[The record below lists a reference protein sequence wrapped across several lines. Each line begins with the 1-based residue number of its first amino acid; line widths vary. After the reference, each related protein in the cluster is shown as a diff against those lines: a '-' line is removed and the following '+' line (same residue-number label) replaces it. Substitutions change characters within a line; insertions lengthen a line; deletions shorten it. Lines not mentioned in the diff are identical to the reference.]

1 MKIFAKKGFTLPN
14 FSKKNLGGFTL
25 IEHERSKSARRNE
38 SFTLIEL
45 LVVIAIIGLLASIV
59 LVSLGGA
66 RNRAKD
72 ARVIAEMSQIRATA
86 EMIYSSDGDYDNVV
100 CTQTDM
106 KPLCD
111 DIKIQTGGT
120 APTIGKPATP
130 ALKYCAYVKLL
141 AQKDGVDNYFCID
154 SRGIAK
160 EITTPLPS
168 TTCPGTNYV
177 CP

>member
-1 MKIFAKKGFTLPN
+1 MKIFAKKGFTL
-14 FSKKNLGGFTL
+14 
-25 IEHERSKSARRNE
+25 IEHEHSKSVRRNE
-38 SFTLIEL
+38 GFTLIEL

-72 ARVIAEMSQIRATA
+72 ARIIAEMSQIRATA

-100 CTQTDM
+100 CTQAGM

-111 DIKIQTGGT
+111 DIKVQATT
-120 APTIGKPATP
+120 EPTIARNPATS

-141 AQKDGVDNYFCID
+141 VLKDTLANYYCVDSTGV
-154 SRGIAK
+154 AK
-160 EITTPLPS
+160 ETTTNPS
-168 TTCPGTNYV
+168 TTCPGTLYV